1 MTVAKRVVVVCHAN
15 TARSVMA
22 QKLIERMLADRDL
35 AGAIHVSSAGVWSYA
50 RDGMIPSLDARLALR
65 EVGIE
70 LAEDA
75 MVSTALRDHPEVL
88 AGADLV
94 VTMTNEQKGLVL
106 ALANG
111 RGVTVAT
118 LPELAGEHGDIADPA
133 GQGEEAFRAAR
144 DEIMRCLALGFD
156 ALVARVISSLDH
168 GG

>member
-1 MTVAKRVVVVCHAN
+1 MRKRVLVVCHAN

-22 QKLIERMLADRDL
+22 QKLIERMLAERGLADRL
-35 AGAIHVSSAGVWSYA
+35 LVSSAGVWIHA

-65 EVGIE
+65 EVGIH

-75 MVSTALRDHPEVL
+75 MASTALRDHPEVL
-88 AGADLV
+88 EEADLV
-94 VTMTNEQKGLVL
+94 VTMTAEQTALVR

-111 RGVTVAT
+111 AGVDVVT
-118 LPELAGEHGDIADPA
+118 LAELAGESRDIADPA

-144 DEIMRCLALGFD
+144 DEIMRCLAVGFERM
-156 ALVARVISSLDH
+156 VARVT

>member
-1 MTVAKRVVVVCHAN
+1 MRKRLLVVCHAN
-15 TARSVMA
+15 TARRVMA
-22 QKLIERMLADRDL
+22 QKLIERMLAERGL
-35 AGAIHVSSAGVWSYA
+35 AETLEVSSAGVWNYA

-70 LAEDA
+70 LAEDDMA
-75 MVSTALRDHPEVL
+75 STALREHPEIL
-88 AGADLV
+88 ESADLV
-94 VTMTNEQKGLVL
+94 VTMTVEQTYLVR

-111 RGVTVAT
+111 RGIDVVT

-156 ALVARVISSLDH
+156 RMVQRAL
-168 GG
+168 G

>member
-1 MTVAKRVVVVCHAN
+1 VVVCHAN

-22 QKLIERMLADRDL
+22 QKLIERMLDERGL
-35 AGAIHVSSAGVWSYA
+35 AGAIAVSSAGVWTYA

-75 MVSTALRDHPEVL
+75 MTSTALRNHPEIL

-94 VTMTNEQKGLVL
+94 VTMTNEQKALVG

-111 RGVTVAT
+111 RPVAVAT
-118 LPELAGEHGDIADPA
+118 LPELAGESGDIADPA

-144 DEIMRCLALGFD
+144 DEIMRCLALGFE
-156 ALVARVISSLDH
+156 ALLARTLR
-168 GG
+168 

>member
-1 MTVAKRVVVVCHAN
+1 MAKRVVVVCHAN

-22 QKLIERMLADRDL
+22 QKLIERMLAERNL
-35 AGAIHVSSAGVWSYA
+35 AGRIHVSSGGVWVHA

-65 EVGIE
+65 EVGIH
-70 LAEDA
+70 LAEDGMA
-75 MVSTALRDHPEVL
+75 STALRDHPEVL
-88 AGADLV
+88 AAADFV
-94 VTMTNEQKGLVL
+94 VTMTKEQKALVQ

-111 RGVTVAT
+111 RALPVAT

-156 ALVARVISSLDH
+156 ALVARTLR
-168 GG
+168 

>member
-1 MTVAKRVVVVCHAN
+1 MRRRILVVCHAN

-22 QKLIERMLADRDL
+22 QKLIERMLAERGLHDRL
-35 AGAIHVSSAGVWSYA
+35 SVSSAGVWVHA

-70 LAEDA
+70 LAEHA
-75 MVSTALRDHPEVL
+75 MASTALRDHPEVL
-88 AGADLV
+88 AAAHLV
-94 VTMTNEQKGLVL
+94 VTMTAEQRAIVHT
-106 ALANG
+106 LANG
-111 RGVTVAT
+111 RGVQVVT

-156 ALVARVISSLDH
+156 HLVQRAL
-168 GG
+168 G